1 MGGNTSKP
9 QPTLICISEAAKAT
23 CDTDAKAVAGFSEK
37 ITEIEKRE
45 RVNANDTLSRLK
57 RLAAADA
64 SLFEGQPDGLVGLI
78 DNYLNRSTLDKQVEP
93 NTFYFRIADNL
104 DDRALKEN
112 PLLLKANPANLSQ
125 SYFPTSNGWM
135 SPGSP
140 KDFASISEIIDT
152 RVPGA
157 RQIGIQ

>member
-1 MGGNTSKP
+1 MGGETSKP
-9 QPTLICISEAAKAT
+9 QPTLICISQVDKVK
-23 CDTDAKAVAGFSEK
+23 CDTDAKAVAGFPGKLSE
-37 ITEIEKRE
+37 TEKRE

-57 RLAAADA
+57 RLAAVDA
-64 SLFEGQPDGLVGLI
+64 SLFDGQPDGLVGLI

-112 PLLLKANPANLSQ
+112 PLLLVASNLSQ
-125 SYFPTSNGWM
+125 SYFPTSEGWM
-135 SPGSP
+135 SRGSLQT
-140 KDFASISEIIDT
+140 FASIREIIDT

-157 RQIGIQ
+157 KQIGIQ